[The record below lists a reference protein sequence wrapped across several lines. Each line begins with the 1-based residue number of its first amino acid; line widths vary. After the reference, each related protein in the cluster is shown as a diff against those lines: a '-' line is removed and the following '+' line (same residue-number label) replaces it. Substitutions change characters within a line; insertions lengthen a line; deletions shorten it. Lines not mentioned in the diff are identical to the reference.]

1 MNNFVFSNH
10 SIKSVSD
17 PIFLFSR
24 NVTKMTITMPKYSV
38 MNSDIFKFLR
48 FAEIFKTKQDQ
59 WPGKIK
65 NASQPKISLSGQ
77 ITAMRY

>member
-1 MNNFVFSNH
+1 M
-10 SIKSVSD
+10 SD

-24 NVTKMTITMPKYSV
+24 NVTKMTITMKYSV
-38 MNSDIFKFLR
+38 MNSDIFKILR
-48 FAEIFKTKQDQ
+48 FVEIFKKKKKQDQ

>member
-1 MNNFVFSNH
+1 M
-10 SIKSVSD
+10 SD

-24 NVTKMTITMPKYSV
+24 NVTKMTITMPEYSV
-38 MNSDIFKFLR
+38 MNSDIFKILR
-48 FAEIFKTKQDQ
+48 FVEIFKKKKQDQ

>member
-1 MNNFVFSNH
+1 M
-10 SIKSVSD
+10 SD
-17 PIFLFSR
+17 PIFPFSR

-38 MNSDIFKFLR
+38 MKSDIFKILR
-48 FAEIFKTKQDQ
+48 FVEAKTKHDQ

-65 NASQPKISLSGQ
+65 SASQPKISLSGQ

>member
-1 MNNFVFSNH
+1 M
-10 SIKSVSD
+10 SD

-24 NVTKMTITMPKYSV
+24 NVTKMTITMPEYSV
-38 MNSDIFKFLR
+38 MNSDIFKILR
-48 FAEIFKTKQDQ
+48 FVEIFKKKKQDQ

-65 NASQPKISLSGQ
+65 NASQPKISFSGQ

>member
-1 MNNFVFSNH
+1 M
-10 SIKSVSD
+10 SD

-38 MNSDIFKFLR
+38 MNSDIFKILR
-48 FAEIFKTKQDQ
+48 FVEVKKKQYQ

-65 NASQPKISLSGQ
+65 NASQPKISLSGK
-77 ITAMRY
+77 ITAMRYSHDY